1 MLRGNTPAVLRLYT
15 RDLKCFVSRSR
26 NRPTGQFCD
35 TSAVPISDEAPARPD
50 RVAQNAGCM
59 MAIHAICTK
68 SKILT
73 FYKLLIFKDFI

>member
-1 MLRGNTPAVLRLYT
+1 MLKGKYA
-15 RDLKCFVSRSR
+15 SRSSAVHAGFEMFCIPKPQPPHR
-26 NRPTGQFCD
+26 EFCD